1 MGKTKDLTKR
11 LLTKAL
17 GVTAMFA
24 AALFMFSSIA
34 LQAEAATAKVTASS
48 ARIRKEA
55 STSSDVVGSAANGES
70 FTIQSE
76 VTGSDGYVWYKISV
90 DGATGYIRSDLA
102 QKSDSGSTTI
112 PTTSNT
118 EVTEVQPISAK
129 VTGAQVRVRPD
140 ASTNGSVVTTVS
152 RDTVVTVNG
161 TAEGADNRTW
171 YQVNFR
177 SGNDDITGFIREDF
191 LELAG
196 ELVPVTEEV
205 PETPNVE
212 EPTVEVPET
221 PTVKVKDYETFET
234 DGKWYLVNNTTS
246 PAYQYVIEDVF
257 KAAETNAALYED
269 SLKTVKTQKVFIII
283 LVLLLVAGGIGATL
297 IIFKMKDM
305 LDEAY
310 YEEVEKEV
318 AGRQQNKQQNVMHTV
333 GKDSVQKKP
342 TVNGQQR
349 PVGKVQPTGG
359 QPKPM
364 PKQQPGSSAPKPGQA
379 QAAGSQPKQTA
390 RPQQAPQTRPAGA
403 GNVQPRTAGTAP
415 HPRSAGASSMAP
427 ELRNTAPQQRPG
439 AVSQQRSAGTS
450 SMAPQPNVAARSQAG
465 EAQKTADAA
474 KKQEWKGKNF
484 LSEDD
489 DFEYD
494 FLNWDGDEEI

>member
-1 MGKTKDLTKR
+1 MGKTKDFTKR
-11 LLTKAL
+11 ILSKVL
-17 GVTAMFA
+17 GVSAMFA

-48 ARIRKEA
+48 VRVRKEA
-55 STSSDVVGSAANGES
+55 STSSDVVGSAANGET

-76 VTGSDGYVWYKISV
+76 VTAADGYVWYKISL
-90 DGATGYIRSDLA
+90 DGTTGYIRSDLA
-102 QKSDSGSTTI
+102 QKSEGGSETT
-112 PTTSNT
+112 PSVSNT

-129 VTGAQVRVRPD
+129 VTGGQVRVRPD
-140 ASTNGSVVTTVS
+140 ASTNGSAVTTVA

-161 TAEGADNRTW
+161 TAEGADNRNW
-171 YQVNFR
+171 YQVSFR
-177 SGNDDITGFIREDF
+177 AGNDDITGFIREDF

-212 EPTVEVPET
+212 DPSVEVPDAPTVE
-221 PTVKVKDYETFET
+221 VKDYETFEA

-257 KAAETNAALYED
+257 KAAETNAALYEN

-283 LVLLLVAGGIGATL
+283 LILLLVAGGIGATL

-318 AGRQQNKQQNVMHTV
+318 AGKRQNKQQNVMHTV

-342 TVNGQQR
+342 TVNGQQK
-349 PVGKVQPTGG
+349 PVGKTQPAGG

-364 PKQQPGSSAPKPGQA
+364 PKQQPGGSAPKPSMTQT
-379 QAAGSQPKQTA
+379 AGSQPKQ
-390 RPQQAPQTRPAGA
+390 
-403 GNVQPRTAGTAP
+403 
-415 HPRSAGASSMAP
+415 
-427 ELRNTAPQQRPG
+427 
-439 AVSQQRSAGTS
+439 AVRSQQESSQPKPTGTS
-450 SMAPQPNVAARSQAG
+450 DVKPQANVAARPQTQ
-465 EAQKTADAA
+465 EAQKAANAA
-474 KKQEWKGKNF
+474 KIKQEWKGKNF
-484 LSEDD
+484 ISEDD